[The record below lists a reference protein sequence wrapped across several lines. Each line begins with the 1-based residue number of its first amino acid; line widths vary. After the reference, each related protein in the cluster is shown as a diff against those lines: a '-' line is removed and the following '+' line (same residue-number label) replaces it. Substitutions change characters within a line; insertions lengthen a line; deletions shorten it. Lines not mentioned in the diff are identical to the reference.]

1 MIAVILRLILN
12 ILTLCLA
19 PTNKELTMRICSFV
33 VSTTVDFKSN
43 SQDVIEIQSFSLIEG
58 FNKNIALT
66 V

>member
-1 MIAVILRLILN
+1 
-12 ILTLCLA
+12 
-19 PTNKELTMRICSFV
+19 MRICSFV
-33 VSTTVDFKSN
+33 FSTTVDFKSN